1 MVARVLV
8 STALED
14 TWPKDGAPILF
25 LGEWCKLYDRKHIW
39 QDLDYEV
46 VPYHWDDRK
55 KLHNDYNGLSFLY
68 ESAMTSLAEKFNEV
82 HGVNHSLRYWRVL
95 IGPWLGYFIQMLFD
109 RWYMLRRALACC
121 ELDSVRV
128 IKREEGDGIPNDMAD
143 FTSMFV
149 EDDWNEI
156 ICGQIL
162 SFMSKPAVNVEQV
175 SIYGNLRTAGTGFDS
190 KSVRTGLKE
199 RLARIVASFYPVLTR
214 PNEYFFISSYL
225 GIKQDFL
232 LQIKLGQI
240 PKLWRSP
247 ALQRFRYSATARR
260 WSLNLPVTQM
270 AEDWTDFQ
278 ALVSSLVPKHVP
290 TAYLEGYPAMKK
302 MAKDLAWPRR
312 PKLIFTSIC
321 WNSDDLFKIWAA
333 EKVEKGVPLI
343 LGQHG
348 GNYGVALHNF
358 NEELQISISDHFLT
372 WGWEDSAQQKL
383 KSIGILKGF
392 GDRKIQHDK
401 TGKALLVEFIMPRY
415 SYHMFSIPVAAGQ
428 WKEYFGDQ
436 CRFVNA
442 LPEEL
447 RRELLVRLPKVDFG
461 YSQSSRWHSCFPDIE
476 LDAGARPMLELLK
489 QARIY
494 ISTYNATTYLESL
507 SLNFPT
513 LIFWNPGHWELR
525 EEVQPYFELLKA
537 AGIFHET
544 PESAARKMAEV
555 WDDVDGWWYDLKT
568 QKAREVFCERF
579 AHIPAKPL
587 DSMASLVREL
597 GSNSSSKVGQSATH

>member
-8 STALED
+8 ATALEN
-14 TWPKDGAPILF
+14 TWPKDGTPILF
-25 LGEWCKLYDRKHIW
+25 LGEWCKLYDRNHVW
-39 QDLDYEV
+39 QDLDYKV
-46 VPYHWDDRK
+46 APYHWDDRK
-55 KLHNDYNGLSFLY
+55 KLHNDYKDLSVIY
-68 ESAMTSLAEKFNEV
+68 ESAMTALADKLNEV
-82 HGVNHSLRYWRVL
+82 HGVNHSLRYWRIL

-109 RWYMLRRALACC
+109 RWYMLQRALAVC
-121 ELDSVRV
+121 ELDSVLV
-128 IKREEGDGIPNDMAD
+128 IKREEGDGVPNDMAD

-149 EDDWNEI
+149 EDDWNEM

-162 SFMSKPAVNVEQV
+162 NFMSIPEMNVKKV
-175 SIYGNLRTAGTGFDS
+175 SVCRNTRTGVGYENKT
-190 KSVRTGLKE
+190 VRTGFKE
-199 RLARIVASFYPVLTR
+199 RLARIVARFYPILTR
-214 PNEYFFISSYL
+214 PDEYFFISSYL

-240 PKLWRSP
+240 PKLWLSS
-247 ALQRFRYSATARR
+247 ALQQFSYSAAARR
-260 WSLNLPVTQM
+260 WSLTLLNTGM
-270 AEDWTDFQ
+270 AEEWTDFR

-290 TAYLEGYPAMKK
+290 TAYLEGYQAIEK
-302 MAKDLAWPRR
+302 MANGLAWPRR
-312 PKLIFTSIC
+312 PKLIFTAIC

-333 EKVEKGVPLI
+333 EKVEQGVPLV

-348 GNYGVALHNF
+348 GNYGVALQNF
-358 NEELQISISDHFLT
+358 NEELQISISDRFLT
-372 WGWEDSAQQKL
+372 WGWKDSAQKKL
-383 KSIGILKGF
+383 KSIGILKLF
-392 GDRKIQHDK
+392 DDRKIQRDK
-401 TGKALLVEFIMPRY
+401 NGKALLVEFTMPRY
-415 SYHMFSIPVAAGQ
+415 SYQMFSLPVAAGQ
-428 WKEYFGDQ
+428 WEEYFEDQ

-447 RRELLVRLPKVDFG
+447 YRELLVRLPMADYG
-461 YSQSSRWHSCFPDIE
+461 YSQSLRWCSRFPDIE
-476 LDAGARPMLELLK
+476 LDAGARPMSELLK
-489 QARIY
+489 HARLY

-544 PESAARKMAEV
+544 PESAARKMTEV